1 MPSVPRLSRKRHKK
15 AGYLRGFLGEG
26 KWAGSAAC
34 YYQGLMELLL
44 PRAFCSLERDGGAA
58 TTNQSRINTH
68 VPSLGV
74 AGAIMAVT
82 IGSRVANG
90 YTGRV
95 CVAAMAFNESQARG
109 GKRGGTLLGA
119 TDWFVRQSS
128 SRDYGIYDVESIWTA
143 STDLLH
149 VVP

>member
-1 MPSVPRLSRKRHKK
+1 
-15 AGYLRGFLGEG
+15 
-26 KWAGSAAC
+26 
-34 YYQGLMELLL
+34 MELLL

-74 AGAIMAVT
+74 AGAIMTVT

-95 CVAAMAFNESQARG
+95 CVAAMALMSRKPEEEKEEAHCSGRLIG
-109 GKRGGTLLGA
+109 S
-119 TDWFVRQSS
+119 FVKVPV
-128 SRDYGIYDVESIWTA
+128 GIMAFMT
-143 STDLLH
+143 
-149 VVP
+149 